1 MYDQWRRLH
10 LAWYRIVKYRRD
22 VRKWLEENEQLA
34 RTSGWYDWVRI
45 EGSPS
50 TLNQQTAQTI
60 MQLDDAT
67 NARFLARF
75 QSEKGGR

>member
-10 LAWYRIVKYRRD
+10 LAWYRIVKYKRD
-22 VRKWLEENEQLA
+22 VRKWLDENEQLA
-34 RTSGWYDWVRI
+34 HNSGWYDWVRD

-50 TLNQQTAQTI
+50 SLKESTAQAL
-60 MQLDDAT
+60 MNLDDAT

-75 QSEKGGR
+75 QQEKGGR